1 MNKYLYIVVIS
12 FILGACTS
20 NTIMK
25 KPKDLIPKD
34 QMVDLLTDL
43 ILANGGDNVKNLNLK
58 RNTNYFPFVFDKYQV
73 DTTRF
78 KESNYYY
85 TSRIDDYDDILG
97 EVNERLKTLKKM
109 YEEEIKVADSIERH
123 KKDSIR
129 KKKKPFIKKPR
140 DIE

>member
-1 MNKYLYIVVIS
+1 
-12 FILGACTS
+12 
-20 NTIMK
+20 MK

-43 ILANGGDNVKNLNLK
+43 MLANGGDNVKNLNLK
-58 RNTNYFPFVFDKYQV
+58 RNTNYFPFVFDKYQI
-73 DTTRF
+73 DTVRF

-85 TSRIDDYDDILG
+85 TSRIDDYDYILG
-97 EVNERLKTLKKM
+97 EVKERLTTLKKK
-109 YEEEIKVADSIERH
+109 YEAEIKVRDSIDRL

-129 KKKKPFIKKPR
+129 GNSKKYLKKPR

>member
-1 MNKYLYIVVIS
+1 MNKYLYIIFIS
-12 FILGACTS
+12 LILGACTS

-43 ILANGGDNVKNLNLK
+43 ILANGGDNVKNLNSV
-58 RNTNYFPFVFDKYQV
+58 RNTNYFPFVFDKYQI
-73 DTTRF
+73 DTVQF

-85 TSRIDDYDDILG
+85 TSKIDDYDDILE
-97 EVNERLKTLKKM
+97 EVNERLNILKKK
-109 YEEEIKVADSIERH
+109 YEGEIKITDSIERH

-129 KKKKPFIKKPR
+129 NKSKLIVKKPR